1 MEERKITMKNIIIL
15 VLTLVLLCAFANA
28 ETIYV
33 TISDGQ
39 GKLALAYEA
48 FEVSDTDAD
57 GAITICD
64 ALVSAHEAA
73 YAGGAEAG
81 FKTMDTDY
89 GISLQKL
96 WGEENGGSYGYYVN
110 NASAYSLTDPIQ
122 DGDSV
127 HAFAYTDLE
136 SWTDTYSYF
145 DCESIEIAAGE
156 EIVLQL
162 SLQLYDANWNTVVEP
177 VSGAEITINGENSA
191 SFTDESG
198 NVRLTFDQP
207 GKYIV
212 SAVSETIN
220 LVPPVCIVNVK

>member
-1 MEERKITMKNIIIL
+1 MEERKITMKNTIIL

-39 GKLALAYEA
+39 GKLALAHEA

-89 GISLQKL
+89 GISLDRL
-96 WGEENGGSYGYYVN
+96 WGVENGGSYGYYLN
-110 NASAYSLTDPIQ
+110 NLSPNSLLDAVK
-122 DGDSV
+122 DGD
-127 HAFAYTDLE
+127 HLYAYAFTDLE
-136 SWTDTYSYF
+136 SWSDTFCFFDFAAIETSADFELTLTSQGYDADWNVVYAPVEGAVITVNGEDSGFVTDA
-145 DCESIEIAAGE
+145 DGKAKIGLKDAGE
-156 EIVLQL
+156 YVI
-162 SLQLYDANWNTVVEP
+162 
-177 VSGAEITINGENSA
+177 SA
-191 SFTDESG
+191 HS
-198 NVRLTFDQP
+198 DQ
-207 GKYIV
+207 
-212 SAVSETIN
+212 IN
-220 LVPPVCIVNVK
+220 LVPPVCIAKIG